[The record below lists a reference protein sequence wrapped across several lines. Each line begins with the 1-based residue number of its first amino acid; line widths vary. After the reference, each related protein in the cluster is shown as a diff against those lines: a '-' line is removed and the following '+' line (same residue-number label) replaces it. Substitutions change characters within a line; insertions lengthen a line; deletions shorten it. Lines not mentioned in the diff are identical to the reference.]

1 MVCVTT
7 RCLRVRNLGFGVLM
21 SMLMSTFP
29 MNAQRVEDPASQIR
43 WDLRE
48 LYNDVDAWRAEKVLL
63 DKRVDSLVRFRG
75 KLGES
80 ADALADAFDTISE
93 TEKEL
98 VRLYVF
104 AFLRKPS
111 HQQ

>member
-48 LYNDVDAWRAEKVLL
+48 LYNDVDAWLAAKGLL
-63 DKRVDSLVRFRG
+63 EKRVDSLVRFRG
-75 KLGES
+75 KLSES
-80 ADALADAFDTISE
+80 QGPKLLFF
-93 TEKEL
+93 EK
-98 VRLYVF
+98 RSKFY
-104 AFLRKPS
+104 
-111 HQQ
+111 